1 MDWDKNQGDISKD
14 LKRTKEKSD
23 VSPRS
28 SGIPFLFP
36 YLFTTLLQQ
45 RCGPFF
51 QPGQAVLSEK
61 SEVDAFTV
69 GDLER
74 SADRSSPV
82 QRDDIVDFI
91 PVGVPIIIPGAGKY
105 AQELKRTGVQS
116 GLFLQFTPGGLFRGF
131 PRFHGA
137 AGETPVEGVG
147 TALKQDLPYFVHH
160 DHGGARDDDRKA
172 ADSFSEL

>member
-82 QRDDIVDFI
+82 QRDDIVDFGTGNNTGGRKI
-91 PVGVPIIIPGAGKY
+91 RPGVEAHRRPIRSLPSIRAGRSLPGFPPVPWRRRGDPSRRSRNGA
-105 AQELKRTGVQS
+105 ETGS
-116 GLFLQFTPGGLFRGF
+116 PLFRSSR
-131 PRFHGA
+131 PRWR
-137 AGETPVEGVG
+137 P
-147 TALKQDLPYFVHH
+147 
-160 DHGGARDDDRKA
+160 RR
-172 ADSFSEL
+172 